1 MLILVQ
7 EIITLLVV
15 VTMKN
20 FASFTRPNLSE
31 RTYNDSRSS
40 ISVQSMGR
48 TIFLTPDTI
57 TFLEGEGNYTF
68 IYTNTGKKYLVSK
81 TLKSLAEQLN
91 NNFMRVHKSYLVNA
105 DYVVER
111 LEDDRMLKLS
121 CGKEVVVS
129 RRKIKE
135 ITGFLD
141 HTNLRISA

>member
-1 MLILVQ
+1 
-7 EIITLLVV
+7 
-15 VTMKN
+15 MKN

-31 RTYNDSRSS
+31 RSFADSRSS

-48 TIFLTPDTI
+48 TIFLTPDAI

-91 NNFMRVHKSYLVNA
+91 AKFMRVHKSYLVNA
-105 DYVVER
+105 DYVVAR

-121 CGKEVVVS
+121 CGKEVMVS

-135 ITGFLD
+135 ITCFLD
-141 HTNLRISA
+141 HSNLRISA

>member
-1 MLILVQ
+1 VLILVQ

-68 IYTNTGKKYLVSK
+68 IYTNT
-81 TLKSLAEQLN
+81 
-91 NNFMRVHKSYLVNA
+91 
-105 DYVVER
+105 ER
-111 LEDDRMLKLS
+111 NIWFQK
-121 CGKEVVVS
+121 
-129 RRKIKE
+129 
-135 ITGFLD
+135 
-141 HTNLRISA
+141 H